1 MAPEETTSSARDAL
15 SARERILD
23 TAYELFST
31 NGIRAV
37 GIERIIDDAG
47 VAKKTLYR
55 HFASKEALV
64 LAFLDTRHQR
74 WTSGWLEPQIREL
87 AATPR
92 ERSLALFDALDE
104 WFRRDE
110 YESDPFTCT
119 LLEIR
124 DKADRVHREAA
135 HQLDLIREILQ
146 DSAQQAGVGDP
157 HAVALQMQILMIGA
171 IVCATLGDLDAARR
185 ARELAALLLAGAD

>member
-23 TAYELFST
+23 TAYELFSN

-47 VAKKTLYR
+47 VAKKTLYH
-55 HFASKEALV
+55 HFASKQALV

-74 WTSGWLEPQIREL
+74 WTSGWLAPQIREL

-110 YESDPFTCT
+110 YESDPFTCA

-124 DKADRVHREAA
+124 DKADLVHQEAA

-185 ARELAALLLAGAD
+185 ARELAALLLASAD

>member
-1 MAPEETTSSARDAL
+1 MAPEGTSNSARGAL
-15 SARERILD
+15 SARERILA
-23 TAYELFST
+23 TAYELFSN

-47 VAKKTLYR
+47 VAKKTLYH

-124 DKADRVHREAA
+124 DKADLVHREAA

-146 DSAQQAGVGDP
+146 DSAQQTGVGDP

-185 ARELAALLLAGAD
+185 ARELAALLLASAG